1 MTVESRGWNQV
12 PADFEAWQLGVMR
25 FLDRLERMP
34 SRLPVPVT
42 PEQRL
47 PALPVPREPSM
58 GYRKRE
64 VDFLETR
71 SRVYITLEMLGVE
84 KEDIDLTVTEETLT
98 VRVEGEGWKY
108 FREMSLPPHLDLETV
123 EASYRNGVLDIVI
136 ERLKGR

>member
-1 MTVESRGWNQV
+1 
-12 PADFEAWQLGVMR
+12 MR

-42 PEQRL
+42 AEQRL
-47 PALPVPREPSM
+47 PALPVPMEPSM
-58 GYRKRE
+58 WHRKPE

-71 SRVYITLEMLGVE
+71 SRVYITLEMPGVE

-108 FREMSLPPHLDLETV
+108 FREMSLPPLDLETV
-123 EASYRNGVLDIVI
+123 EAPYRSGVLDIVI
-136 ERLKGR
+136 ERLRGR